1 MKPDL
6 VYKRYSS
13 AIYHEL
19 KSILDN
25 KSDALY
31 CMMRY
36 QMGFEDDNSIANI
49 RRIDFRPYDITSIM
63 CLLTC
68 ELLSGDY
75 EAGIPGAIAL
85 EFTNQFMTT
94 HKEVL
99 LDNKAERFEES
110 VNRKWGF
117 GQAINVGDG
126 FYAMARTSLFGLV
139 DEISM
144 ADTIVAFNL
153 LDEACI
159 EMCEGQY
166 LDLDCRNNF
175 NVTESTYLKI
185 AELKS
190 GSIMGCSM
198 GLGALAANVGEDIAR
213 ILTMSGQRFGI
224 AYQIVNDILA
234 IKRSE
239 DDLMQA
245 ELYFKD
251 RHLFPCVIMLEKDS
265 YTKEKWFRS
274 LYSKRILDPRDVTQL
289 IKNINYSD
297 AIQISYN
304 RAQSMIDSGLAILKD
319 AHMSND
325 AIAGFTAKVVP
336 LIMERD

>member
-6 VYKRYSS
+6 VYKRYSI
-13 AIYHEL
+13 AIYDEL
-19 KSILDN
+19 KSIFDN
-25 KSDALY
+25 KNDALY
-31 CMMRY
+31 SMMRY
-36 QMGFEDDNSIANI
+36 QMGFEYDNSIANMM
-49 RRIDFRPYDITSIM
+49 RIEFRPYDISSIM

-68 ELLSGDY
+68 ELLTGDH
-75 EAGIPGAIAL
+75 ETGIPAAIAL
-85 EFTNQFMTT
+85 EFANQFIAT

-99 LDNKAERFEES
+99 SDNKAEKFEES
-110 VNRKWGF
+110 INRKWGF

-126 FYAMARTSLFGLV
+126 FYAMARTSLFGLA

-144 ADTIVAFNL
+144 ADTIAAFNL

-166 LDLDCRNNF
+166 LDLECRKNF
-175 NVTESTYLKI
+175 NVSESTYLKI

-224 AYQIVNDILA
+224 AHQIVNDIFA
-234 IKRSE
+234 IKRCE

-245 ELYFKD
+245 EFDFKD
-251 RHLFPCVIMLEKDS
+251 RHLFPCVIMLENDS
-265 YTKEKWFRS
+265 YTKEKQFRS
-274 LYSKRILDPRDVTQL
+274 LYSKRILDSRDLTEL
-289 IKNINYSD
+289 IKSINYTD
-297 AIQISYN
+297 AIQSSYN

-319 AHMSND
+319 AHISNN
-325 AIAGFTAKVVP
+325 AITEFTAKVVP
-336 LIMERD
+336 LIMGRD